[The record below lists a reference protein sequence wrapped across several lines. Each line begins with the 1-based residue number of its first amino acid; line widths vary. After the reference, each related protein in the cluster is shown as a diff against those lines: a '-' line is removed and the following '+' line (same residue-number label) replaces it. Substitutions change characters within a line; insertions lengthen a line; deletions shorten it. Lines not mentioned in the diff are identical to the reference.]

1 MEEDSYIPLSY
12 ISQYNYCRR
21 RAGLLMLEQ
30 QWNDSSDTVKGSLEH
45 KNVHTASITSRN
57 SIITITDMSV
67 VSRKMNLMGKC
78 DAVEAVL
85 SENGTAFPWIGRD
98 KYELYPIEYKHG
110 SIRMEPEYEYQ
121 LCAQAMCMEEMFGC
135 SIASGAIFFISSHR
149 NQEVHFTKEHREAVV
164 KTAAELSQML
174 ENKIIPKA
182 EYSPKC
188 MKCSLK
194 DICMPKIS
202 NSVLDYLKFV
212 KQDNEKGD
220 TD

>member
-1 MEEDSYIPLSY
+1 
-12 ISQYNYCRR
+12 
-21 RAGLLMLEQ
+21 
-30 QWNDSSDTVKGSLEH
+30 
-45 KNVHTASITSRN
+45 
-57 SIITITDMSV
+57 
-67 VSRKMNLMGKC
+67 
-78 DAVEAVL
+78 
-85 SENGTAFPWIGRD
+85 
-98 KYELYPIEYKHG
+98 
-110 SIRMEPEYEYQ
+110 MEPEYEYQ

-182 EYSPKC
+182 EYIPKC

-194 DICMPKIS
+194 DICMPKVS
-202 NSVLDYLKFV
+202 NSVSDYLKSL